1 MLLHSFS
8 FSWYWPPFG
17 EAVNRLKKESTC
29 DEVLWVSQLT
39 PVSAVEPALSDICR
53 DDKHTELAETPKN
66 YWMAPLLKTTRVA
79 SSCWTDDNLIGFQVA
94 QRSIE
99 TENHTAPSNNLPEK
113 IPCAQ
118 IFINV
123 SLETCIEEWIL
134 EAKTDLICVLC
145 HNFWT
150 NFDLDLFSTSKW
162 PSELQFCEI
171 YLWRWRKIG

>member
-1 MLLHSFS
+1 MRWGAHRVS
-8 FSWYWPPFG
+8 G
-17 EAVNRLKKESTC
+17 NVKK
-29 DEVLWVSQLT
+29 L
-39 PVSAVEPALSDICR
+39 
-53 DDKHTELAETPKN
+53 
-66 YWMAPLLKTTRVA
+66 WMAPLLKTTRVA

-150 NFDLDLFSTSKW
+150 NFDLHLFSTSKW
-162 PSELQFCEI
+162 PSNCQFCER
-171 YLWRWRKIG
+171 YKGSVEKMTRNCRKMIKKTADSLLLSKHSIQFSALFLLPSGYSPTP